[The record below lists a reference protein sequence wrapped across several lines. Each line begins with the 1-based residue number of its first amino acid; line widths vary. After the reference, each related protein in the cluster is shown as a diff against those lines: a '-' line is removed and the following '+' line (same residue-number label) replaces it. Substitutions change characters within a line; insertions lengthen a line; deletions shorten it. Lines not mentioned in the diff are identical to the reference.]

1 LFAELET
8 LLRNNETEKNT
19 EELDKIMV
27 LLKKEKEDLIKV
39 VAIGE
44 ILISVFNI

>member
-1 LFAELET
+1 LFSELET

-39 VAIGE
+39 TAVSE
-44 ILISVFNI
+44 ISIS